1 METDVHFAR
10 LLADL
15 PEALVCD
22 EAFLGELAKNAK
34 LISVK
39 KGDYLLR
46 TGELCQD
53 AYFINKGLFIA
64 IGYFTKQPSEFE
76 IKALEAGELLCFS
89 RDHIESLSFRYPL
102 FASYYQNIMLTIIYK
117 LDVLLAV
124 RLSSTAEEFIQF
136 LYTNYAWMI
145 NRVPDKYIAH
155 YMGISNAWYCKL
167 KRKVLSFTRTE

>member
-1 METDVHFAR
+1 METDIHFAR

-53 AYFINKGLFIA
+53 AYFINKV
-64 IGYFTKQPSEFE
+64 
-76 IKALEAGELLCFS
+76 
-89 RDHIESLSFRYPL
+89 SFLPA
-102 FASYYQNIMLTIIYK
+102 FPTPNT
-117 LDVLLAV
+117 
-124 RLSSTAEEFIQF
+124 
-136 LYTNYAWMI
+136 
-145 NRVPDKYIAH
+145 
-155 YMGISNAWYCKL
+155 
-167 KRKVLSFTRTE
+167 

>member
-1 METDVHFAR
+1 METDIHFAR

-53 AYFINKGLFIA
+53 AYFINNLQLDYHLFPQRMQRISFQLLVNNLFDVSYENNA
-64 IGYFTKQPSEFE
+64 YGGASSFE
-76 IKALEAGELLCFS
+76 NGNATPVEKSWAYYYPQAGTNVMGK
-89 RDHIESLSFRYPL
+89 ITLSF
-102 FASYYQNIMLTIIYK
+102 
-117 LDVLLAV
+117 
-124 RLSSTAEEFIQF
+124 
-136 LYTNYAWMI
+136 
-145 NRVPDKYIAH
+145 
-155 YMGISNAWYCKL
+155 
-167 KRKVLSFTRTE
+167 

>member
-1 METDVHFAR
+1 METDIHFAR

-53 AYFINKGLFIA
+53 AYFINKGLFI
-64 IGYFTKQPSEFE
+64 TKHM
-76 IKALEAGELLCFS
+76 I
-89 RDHIESLSFRYPL
+89 RR
-102 FASYYQNIMLTIIYK
+102 QNQQNT
-117 LDVLLAV
+117 V
-124 RLSSTAEEFIQF
+124 RL
-136 LYTNYAWMI
+136 
-145 NRVPDKYIAH
+145 
-155 YMGISNAWYCKL
+155 
-167 KRKVLSFTRTE
+167 

>member
-53 AYFINKGLFIA
+53 AYFINKGLFINLYVNENGNECVTGFAADNMFPFLSA
-64 IGYFTKQPSEFE
+64 IGYFTKQPSEFD
-76 IKALEAGELLCFS
+76 LGELCSGCLQ
-89 RDHIESLSFRYPL
+89 Y
-102 FASYYQNIMLTIIYK
+102 
-117 LDVLLAV
+117 
-124 RLSSTAEEFIQF
+124 
-136 LYTNYAWMI
+136 
-145 NRVPDKYIAH
+145 
-155 YMGISNAWYCKL
+155 
-167 KRKVLSFTRTE
+167 

>member
-46 TGELCQD
+46 TADNMFPFLS
-53 AYFINKGLFIA
+53 A

>member
-46 TGELCQD
+46 TGELRC
-53 AYFINKGLFIA
+53 
-64 IGYFTKQPSEFE
+64 
-76 IKALEAGELLCFS
+76 
-89 RDHIESLSFRYPL
+89 
-102 FASYYQNIMLTIIYK
+102 
-117 LDVLLAV
+117 V
-124 RLSSTAEEFIQF
+124 
-136 LYTNYAWMI
+136 
-145 NRVPDKYIAH
+145 
-155 YMGISNAWYCKL
+155 
-167 KRKVLSFTRTE
+167 

>member
-53 AYFINKGLFIA
+53 AYFINKGLFINLYVNENGNECVTGFAADNMLPSNLLNLRLRRLKPASCSAFPA
-64 IGYFTKQPSEFE
+64 IISRAFRSV
-76 IKALEAGELLCFS
+76 ILCL
-89 RDHIESLSFRYPL
+89 HL
-102 FASYYQNIMLTIIYK
+102 II
-117 LDVLLAV
+117 
-124 RLSSTAEEFIQF
+124 R
-136 LYTNYAWMI
+136 
-145 NRVPDKYIAH
+145 
-155 YMGISNAWYCKL
+155 ISC
-167 KRKVLSFTRTE
+167 

>member
-46 TGELCQD
+46 TGELCRMP
-53 AYFINKGLFIA
+53 I
-64 IGYFTKQPSEFE
+64 
-76 IKALEAGELLCFS
+76 
-89 RDHIESLSFRYPL
+89 
-102 FASYYQNIMLTIIYK
+102 
-117 LDVLLAV
+117 
-124 RLSSTAEEFIQF
+124 SSTKVFSSI
-136 LYTNYAWMI
+136 
-145 NRVPDKYIAH
+145 
-155 YMGISNAWYCKL
+155 YM
-167 KRKVLSFTRTE
+167 

>member
-53 AYFINKGLFIA
+53 AYFINKGLFINLYVNENGNECVTGFAADNMSDVYKRQRLKPASCSAFPA
-64 IGYFTKQPSEFE
+64 IISRAFRSV
-76 IKALEAGELLCFS
+76 ILCL
-89 RDHIESLSFRYPL
+89 HL
-102 FASYYQNIMLTIIYK
+102 II
-117 LDVLLAV
+117 
-124 RLSSTAEEFIQF
+124 R
-136 LYTNYAWMI
+136 
-145 NRVPDKYIAH
+145 
-155 YMGISNAWYCKL
+155 ISC
-167 KRKVLSFTRTE
+167 

>member
-1 METDVHFAR
+1 MSILR

-53 AYFINKGLFIA
+53 AYFINKGLFINLYVNENGNECVTGFAADNMFPPSA
-64 IGYFTKQPSEFE
+64 ILPSN
-76 IKALEAGELLCFS
+76 LLNLRLRRLKPASCSAFPAIIS
-89 RDHIESLSFRYPL
+89 RAFRSVIL
-102 FASYYQNIMLTIIYK
+102 CLHLII
-117 LDVLLAV
+117 
-124 RLSSTAEEFIQF
+124 R
-136 LYTNYAWMI
+136 
-145 NRVPDKYIAH
+145 
-155 YMGISNAWYCKL
+155 ISC
-167 KRKVLSFTRTE
+167 

>member
-1 METDVHFAR
+1 MSIFAR

-53 AYFINKGLFIA
+53 AYFINKGLFINLYVNENGNECVTGFAADNMFPFLSA
-64 IGYFTKQPSEFE
+64 IW
-76 IKALEAGELLCFS
+76 
-89 RDHIESLSFRYPL
+89 L
-102 FASYYQNIMLTIIYK
+102 FYQAT
-117 LDVLLAV
+117 
-124 RLSSTAEEFIQF
+124 F
-136 LYTNYAWMI
+136 
-145 NRVPDKYIAH
+145 
-155 YMGISNAWYCKL
+155 
-167 KRKVLSFTRTE
+167 